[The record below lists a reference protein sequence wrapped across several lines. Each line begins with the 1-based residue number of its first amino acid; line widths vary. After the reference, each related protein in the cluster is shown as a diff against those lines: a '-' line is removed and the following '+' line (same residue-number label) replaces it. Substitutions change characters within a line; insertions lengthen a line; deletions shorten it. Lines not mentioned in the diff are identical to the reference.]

1 MFGFKNI
8 FNQLIDTRRENEEL
22 RASVVKANSD
32 IEYIAMMTDVELEQ
46 EDETNDRKEV

>member
-8 FNQLIDTRRENEEL
+8 FDQLMNARMENEEL
-22 RASVVKANSD
+22 RAKVVKANSD

-46 EDETNDRKEV
+46 EDETSVREEI